1 MSPQN
6 YRGAHPEVGIG
17 GPRGKHLRPTD
28 LWVAPVL
35 VKALAEGFFYGGIL
49 FMVLVDLNQVL
60 VSNKSNN

>member
-35 VKALAEGFFYGGIL
+35 VKALVEGFFYGGIL
-49 FMVLVDLNQVL
+49 FMGLVDFNLVL
-60 VSNKSNN
+60 VSTKSTN